1 MKADILII
9 GGGPAGVVAAV
20 NAKKNNPQKETLL
33 VREEEKAVIPC
44 GIPYIFKRLDSA
56 EEDILPDVS
65 LEKNNI
71 KLEIGKVE
79 KILTGEKKVF
89 LEKGEEIEYDKLVLA
104 TGSKPV
110 MVPIKGIEKKNVW
123 LIKKD
128 LEFLKELR
136 AEALKAKK
144 VVIIGGGFIG
154 VEIAE
159 ELSSLENLNVSIVE
173 RGEHCLGT
181 TFDEEFAV
189 LGEKKLEEKGVKI
202 YTGISVEEIIG
213 QEKAEG
219 VKLSNGEELSADL
232 VILAIGARP
241 NVELAKKASLRIGDY
256 GGIWVDEYMR
266 TSEEDIFAV
275 GDCAETRDF
284 FTGRHIPVMLAS
296 TACTEARI
304 AGANLY
310 QLKVLKEN
318 KGTLSSFST
327 FINGLALAGTGM
339 TEKRAKEGS
348 FEVVVGESEVPNRH
362 PGSLPGAQELKI
374 KLIFSQ
380 SSGVLLGGQAAGS
393 ESVGEIINML
403 ALAIQ
408 NKMTIYD
415 LDSLQIST
423 HPLLTPAPT
432 IYPIISAAQ
441 SALGKIG

>member
-1 MKADILII
+1 M
-9 GGGPAGVVAAV
+9 VAAV
-20 NAKKNNPQKETLL
+20 NAKKNNPQKEILL
-33 VREEEKAVIPC
+33 VREEKKAVIPC

-56 EEDILPDVS
+56 EKDILPDIS
-65 LEKNNI
+65 LEKNGI
-71 KLEIGKVE
+71 RLEIGKVE
-79 KILTGEKKVF
+79 KVAAGEKKAF

-144 VVIIGGGFIG
+144 IVIIGGGFIG

-159 ELSSLENLNVSIVE
+159 ELSSLENLSVSIVE
-173 RGEHCLGT
+173 RGKHCLGT

-202 YTGISVEEIIG
+202 YAGLSVEEIIG
-213 QEKAEG
+213 QERAEG
-219 VKLSNGEELSADL
+219 VELSNGEELLADL

-241 NVELAKKASLRIGDY
+241 NVELAKEAGLRIGDY

-266 TSEEDIFAV
+266 TSGEDIFAV

-284 FTGRHIPVMLAS
+284 FTGKHIPVMLAS

-310 QLKVLKEN
+310 QLKVLREN

-339 TEKRAKEGS
+339 TERRAKEEG
-348 FEVVVGESEVPNRH
+348 FEVVVGESKAPNRH
-362 PGSLPGAQELKI
+362 PGSLPGAQELRV
-374 KLIFSQ
+374 KLVFSQ
-380 SSGVLLGGQAAGS
+380 SSGTLLGGQAAGS

-408 NKMTIYD
+408 NKMTVYD
-415 LDSLQIST
+415 FDSLQIST

-432 IYPIISAAQ
+432 IYPVIAAAQ
-441 SALGKIG
+441 SALGMINR